1 MGEEEE
7 EVGKKQRRQ
16 GPLKQ
21 KEWHDFLTRFF
32 FITLVHVPPRPAES
46 LKYHNQIKTR
56 EIKQETKRRPF
67 LRFGRNG
74 TADVMK
80 VCITALITGQGRNV
94 GGSLHFSPQQK
105 V

>member
-7 EVGKKQRRQ
+7 EAGKKTTSA
-16 GPLKQ
+16 GTLETKGV
-21 KEWHDFLTRFF
+21 TRFPNSLF

-67 LRFGRNG
+67 CM
-74 TADVMK
+74 A
-80 VCITALITGQGRNV
+80 
-94 GGSLHFSPQQK
+94 QQMS
-105 V
+105 